1 MNPIVVTGAAIA
13 AAGLTAAVFA
23 QPLATSSERL
33 VQALPAPLER
43 FYRLIGAGM
52 PFDSPPWVAYNR
64 IAGLLLMIFGLLV
77 ATFTAIRP

>member
-1 MNPIVVTGAAIA
+1 MNPTVVTGAAIA

-23 QPLATSSERL
+23 QPLATSQER
-33 VQALPAPLER
+33 VVRVLPQPLER

-77 ATFTAIRP
+77 AAFTAIRP